1 MTLYHA
7 LRFLRILL
15 CAIALIAVVIFTAIA
30 IDEAELVMRRPNCD
44 ECSDI
49 TIRADGSEGTQ

>member
-30 IDEAELVMRRPNCD
+30 IDERLSLSLKDAPKTFEEVMK
-44 ECSDI
+44 
-49 TIRADGSEGTQ
+49 